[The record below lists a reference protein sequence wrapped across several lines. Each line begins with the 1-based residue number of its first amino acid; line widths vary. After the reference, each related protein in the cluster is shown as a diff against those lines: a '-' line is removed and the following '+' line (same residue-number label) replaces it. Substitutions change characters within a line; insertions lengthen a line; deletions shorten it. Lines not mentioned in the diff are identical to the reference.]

1 MLAHV
6 NAAYIPARLRCCMA
20 PDIEPL
26 PADAVA
32 PVSEASAFDQLMA
45 RQHQVTQAFKRKRL
59 EDIADEEPA
68 PVPDSTPPRLLR
80 H

>member
-1 MLAHV
+1 
-6 NAAYIPARLRCCMA
+6 MA

-45 RQHQVTQAFKRKRL
+45 RQHQVTQAFKSVRKLL
-59 EDIADEEPA
+59 EAIADEEPA
-68 PVPDSTPPRLLR
+68 PVPDSTQTEALAPERR
-80 H
+80 S